1 MPSPTPTPTPVPAPA
16 SVTDL
21 ELSGSYADGAATGT
35 ISWQVKNLGS
45 MSANGLVLVQHLP
58 TNAAIQSITDLSGG
72 SCTQSRAIMN
82 VMRVACRLGT
92 LPPGQSW
99 TVIVEAAPSASS
111 AKVVARISFQGRD
124 PNPANNYAIV
134 LMPHDITSGSSGG
147 VPLPIRPRVD
157 SSVRRRLVS
166 SRPLPEP

>member
-1 MPSPTPTPTPVPAPA
+1 M
-16 SVTDL
+16 L
-21 ELSGSYADGAATGT
+21 MELRTGT

-45 MSANGLVLVQHLP
+45 MSANGVVLVQHLP
-58 TNAAIQSITDLSGG
+58 ASVAIQSITDSSGG

-82 VMRVACRLGT
+82 VMRVECRLGT

-111 AKVVARISFQGRD
+111 AKVAARISFQGRD

-147 VPLPIRPRVD
+147 VPPPIRPRVD
-157 SSVRRRLVS
+157 PSVRRRLVS